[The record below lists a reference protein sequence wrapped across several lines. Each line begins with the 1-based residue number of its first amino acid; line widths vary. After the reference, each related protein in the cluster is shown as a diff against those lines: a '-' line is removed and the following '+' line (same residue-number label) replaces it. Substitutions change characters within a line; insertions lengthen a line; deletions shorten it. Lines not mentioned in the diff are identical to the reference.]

1 MEEFCA
7 FLDSQT
13 ERAVSNGGD
22 LSDFY
27 NQNYITIIA
36 APLGDPS
43 TDPIIVEKI
52 CQLLALP
59 FAIHG
64 EMSAISVIILISV
77 KSMG

>member
-7 FLDSQT
+7 FLDRQT
-13 ERAVSNGGD
+13 ERVVSNGGD
-22 LSDFY
+22 LSGFY
-27 NQNYITIIA
+27 NQNYITNIT

-43 TDPIIVEKI
+43 TDPSIVEKI

-64 EMSAISVIILISV
+64 ETSSS
-77 KSMG
+77 